1 MKRFFKHALVSSLAL
16 LVVFVL
22 VYFIFNFLQEPNQLS
37 DTDRSKLGGTF
48 IKLKDGYVRYELKG
62 PDTGKVVILIHG
74 AGSGY
79 YAWDHNFE
87 QLAAHGF
94 LTLRY
99 DLFGRGYS
107 DRPDKEYN
115 IQLFEDQLTE
125 LIDSLRLA
133 NRKISIVAVSMGAT
147 IAINHT
153 VKNPSSV
160 EHLVLV
166 DPASLGMGAAP
177 WYITKPVVSDL
188 LFTFYWRP
196 KAVDKQM
203 KEFYDENAVKEY
215 RTKTE
220 EQMKYRGFK
229 RAIRSTWEH
238 TLGLNMSSHMRE
250 IAVSNVKTHLIW
262 GKADPLIPY
271 EASKEYLK
279 FMPMSSLDIIER
291 AGHLS
296 NYEKP
301 EEVNDLLF
309 RFLANER

>member
-1 MKRFFKHALVSSLAL
+1 MKRFFKYALVSSLVL
-16 LVVFVL
+16 LVVLAL
-22 VYFIFNFLQEPNQLS
+22 VYFIFDFLQEPNQL
-37 DTDRSKLGGTF
+37 TDDNRNKLGGSF
-48 IKLKDGYVRYELKG
+48 IKLRDGYVRYELKG

-79 YAWDHNFE
+79 YAWDHNFDV
-87 QLAAHGF
+87 LAGHGF
-94 LTLRY
+94 RTLRY
-99 DLFGRGYS
+99 DLYGRGYS
-107 DRPDKEYN
+107 DRPDKEYK

-125 LIDSLRLA
+125 LIDALKLDKG
-133 NRKISIVAVSMGAT
+133 KINIVAVSMGAT

-153 VKNPSSV
+153 VTHPNSV

-203 KEFYDENAVKEY
+203 REFYDENTVKEY
-215 RTKTE
+215 RAKTE
-220 EQMKYRGFK
+220 AQMKYTGFK
-229 RAIRSTWEH
+229 RAIRSTWQH
-238 TLGLNMSSHMRE
+238 TLGLNMSSQMQE
-250 IAVSNVKTHLIW
+250 IAASDVKTHLVW

-279 FMPMSSLDIIER
+279 FMPKSSLDIIEK

-301 EEVNDLLF
+301 KEVNDLLF
-309 RFLANER
+309 RFLGK